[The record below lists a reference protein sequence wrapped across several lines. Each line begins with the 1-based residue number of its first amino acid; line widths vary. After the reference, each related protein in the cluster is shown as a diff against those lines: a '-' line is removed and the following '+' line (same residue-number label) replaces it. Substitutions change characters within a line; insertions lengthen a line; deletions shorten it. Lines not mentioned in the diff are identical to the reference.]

1 MTAAQLIRYVSVYY
15 PNWNKELEQRLIGEY
30 EISLKARVGSLSP
43 GQRQRLAILIA
54 ICFEPELLIL
64 DEPAA
69 ALDPLA
75 RAQFLDLLLQLIQD
89 QKRTIVISS
98 HILSD
103 VEKVIDHA
111 LIMKAGKIVADACFD
126 ELREKYS
133 RVRLTSLAGPLPEAL
148 DFANVLECRRN
159 QSEATLIVRDLS
171 PELIEA
177 AATRISC
184 QADVQPLPLED
195 IYRLVVA

>member
-1 MTAAQLIRYVSVYY
+1 MTSAQLIRYVSVYY
-15 PNWNKELEQRLIGEY
+15 PTWNKALQERLVKEY
-30 EISLKARVGSLSP
+30 EIAPKARVGSLSP

-54 ICFEPELLIL
+54 VCFEPELLIL

-69 ALDPLA
+69 ALDPVA

-89 QKRTIVISS
+89 QNRTIVISS

-111 LIMKAGKIVADACFD
+111 VIMKAGRIIADAGFD
-126 ELREKYS
+126 ELREKYC
-133 RVRLTSLAGPLPEAL
+133 RVRLTALAGPLPLTL
-148 DFANVLECRRN
+148 DFVNVVECRRN
-159 QSEATLIVRDLS
+159 ESEATLTVRDLT
-171 PELIEA
+171 PEQIETA
-177 AATRISC
+177 AAKLNC

-195 IYRLVVA
+195 IYRIVVA